1 MISIT
6 EIIKIK
12 PIIKDLLKMIYALPV
27 IGILMGIS
35 SVFALR
41 YIHHHKQIFIEKYK
55 LSQLH
60 CWYFILLSLYTAFAI
75 TGETYFL
82 LEDKAWEISL
92 IGVGVYIIFAL
103 LSFVNYIALAEKLNT
118 LTFIPKTLPS
128 KKEVT
133 QFYWLSVLMMI
144 GIGSFY
150 WILLYPGNTSYDSN
164 DVWTMITSNNYHT
177 HHTVLYPITQAFL
190 LGIINDVAFITFTQ
204 VLTFAFIYSLW
215 TTFFYQHG
223 YSKKIVLLVF
233 GLWYLYPIN
242 GTTMVTMWKD
252 IPYTQCLMLISYL
265 LLQLYS
271 KKELATNT
279 LFLIFLGLT
288 LAFGGMIRFNG
299 LGILLLSLFFLT
311 IKSYQN
317 KNLKIIA
324 IPIVSILCSLF
335 LVNVILFK
343 AFNFKDQIP
352 IHKAG
357 LIISPINTAYIYGM
371 EDSLHPELL
380 KQTKT
385 VDDSIWKVGLNSV
398 IPIFWSE
405 TRTPEQESNFIQ
417 IRDDLIK
424 DTPTFLKNYFYTWIS
439 SPFIHLR
446 TRLNYI
452 SSTWSR
458 TGGYGGISPVG
469 SQGFA
474 PANNKE
480 KFWYELL
487 HFTTTSSV
495 YIFPLWLTTIILLF
509 IGVYW
514 ILYDNNKNKLL
525 ILMPWFANLGI
536 MFFVSTANDVRY
548 FWIALWMVPIS
559 LFLMNLKIQD
569 NNN

>member
-1 MISIT
+1 MISIA
-6 EIIKIK
+6 ELK
-12 PIIKDLLKMIYALPV
+12 PIIKALLKMIYSLPV
-27 IGILMGIS
+27 IGVLMGVA

-41 YIHHHKQIFIEKYK
+41 YISHHKQLFIEKYR

-60 CWYFILLSLYTAFAI
+60 CWCFILLSLYTAFAI

-82 LEDKAWEISL
+82 LEDKAWSISW

-103 LSFVNYIALAEKLNT
+103 LSFINYIALAEKLNT
-118 LTFIPKTLPS
+118 LAFTPKTLPS

-133 QFYWLSVLMMI
+133 QFYWLSVLIMI

-164 DVWTMITSNNYHT
+164 DVWTMIISNNYTT
-177 HHTVLYPITQAFL
+177 HHTVLYPVTQAFL
-190 LGIINDVAFITFTQ
+190 LSIINDVAFIIFIQ

-215 TTFFYQHG
+215 TTFFYKHG

-233 GLWYLYPIN
+233 GLWYLHPFN

-265 LLQLYS
+265 LLQLYL

-299 LGILLLSLFFLT
+299 LGVLLLSLFFLM

-317 KNLKIIA
+317 KNLKTIT
-324 IPIVSILCSLF
+324 IPVVSILCSLF

-357 LIISPINTAYIYGM
+357 LIISPINTAYIYGV

-385 VDDSIWKVGLNSV
+385 MDDSIWKVGLHSV
-398 IPIFWSE
+398 IPIFWSS
-405 TRTPEQESNFIQ
+405 RTPEQESNFIQ

-424 DTPTFLKNYFYTWIS
+424 DTPTFLKNYFYTWIGTPS
-439 SPFIHLR
+439 IHLR

-458 TGGYGGISPVG
+458 TGVYGGMHPIG
-469 SQGFA
+469 SYEFA
-474 PANNKE
+474 PAKNKE
-480 KFWYELL
+480 KFWYNLL
-487 HFTTTSSV
+487 PTVTVSSI

-509 IGVYW
+509 VGIYW

-559 LFLMNLKIQD
+559 LFLMNLKTQD
-569 NNN
+569 NN

>member
-1 MISIT
+1 MISIA
-6 EIIKIK
+6 ELK
-12 PIIKDLLKMIYALPV
+12 PIIKALLKMIYSLPV
-27 IGILMGIS
+27 VGILMGIA

-150 WILLYPGNTSYDSN
+150 WILLYPGNTSNDSN
-164 DVWTMITSNNYHT
+164 DVWTMVTSNNYHT
-177 HHTVLYPITQAFL
+177 HHTVLYPVTQAFL
-190 LGIINDVAFITFTQ
+190 LNIIKDLAFITFIQ
-204 VLTFAFIYSLW
+204 ILTFAFIYSLW
-215 TTFFYQHG
+215 TTFFYKHG

-233 GLWYLYPIN
+233 GLWYLHPFN

-265 LLQLYS
+265 LLQVYS

-279 LFLIFLGLT
+279 LFLIFLGLV

-299 LGILLLSLFFLT
+299 LGILLLSLFFLM

-371 EDSLHPELL
+371 ENSLHPELL

-385 VDDSIWKVGLNSV
+385 MDDSVWKVGSHSV

-417 IRDDLIK
+417 IRDGLIK

-458 TGGYGGISPVG
+458 TGVYGGIHPIESLH
-469 SQGFA
+469 FA

-480 KFWYELL
+480 KFWYKLL
-487 HFTTTSSV
+487 PLVVTSSI

-509 IGVYW
+509 IGIYW

-536 MFFVSTANDVRY
+536 MFFVSTANDLRY